1 MLNKKLQKNFTIAD
15 NRIMQSSR
23 LSFEARGLYFY
34 MLSLPDGWE
43 FSEARIAKNGGIG
56 LDKCK
61 RILKELFEIGLVK
74 REFTHNEKGYKKA
87 IYTLFD
93 FTTMENTTAENPS
106 TENPMKENPTNNKEI
121 VTQIKKDNKER
132 ILTNNENLKNLDI
145 KENLNFKRNLDIK
158 KEKNIKKE
166 KKSIFDEALELYPQD
181 EKLSFSFDEWQE
193 WVEYKKARSKN
204 LTILTFKK
212 NLQQLK
218 SFGNLAK
225 EAIDN
230 SISNNW
236 VGLFKPQQTINQNQS
251 NNTNRNF
258 KGGYL
263 EAKDKFANMS
273 NENYDD
279 SAYDFSLLPSETG
292 GNGS

>member
-15 NRIMQSSR
+15 NRIMQNSQ

-34 MLSLPDGWE
+34 MLSLPNGWE
-43 FSEARIAKNGGIG
+43 FSEARLAKNGGIG

-106 TENPMKENPTNNKEI
+106 AENPMKENPTNNKEI

-166 KKSIFDEALELYPQD
+166 KKSIFDEALELYSQD
-181 EKLSFSFDEWQE
+181 EKLSFSYDEWVE

-236 VGLFKPQQTINQNQS
+236 VGLFRPQQNINQNQS

-258 KGGYL
+258 RGGYL

>member
-1 MLNKKLQKNFTIAD
+1 MLRKKLQSNFTTID
-15 NRIMQSSR
+15 NRIMQNSQ

-34 MLSLPDGWE
+34 MLSLPNGWE
-43 FSEARIAKNGGIG
+43 FSEARLAYNGGIG
-56 LDKCK
+56 IDKCK
-61 RILKELFEIGLVK
+61 RILKELFEIGLIK
-74 REFTHNEKGYKKA
+74 REFKHNERGYKKS

-93 FTTMENTTAENPS
+93 FDTLENP
-106 TENPMKENPTNNKEI
+106 TENNPTLENPTLENPTNNKEI
-121 VTQIKKDNKER
+121 VTQIKKENKER
-132 ILTNNENLKNLDI
+132 FLT
-145 KENLNFKRNLDIK
+145 K

-181 EKLSFSFDEWQE
+181 EKLSFSYDDWLE
-193 WVEYKKARSKN
+193 WVEYKKTRSKN

-212 NLQQLK
+212 NLEQLK

-225 EAIDN
+225 DAIDN

-236 VGLFKPQQTINQNQS
+236 VGLFKPQQNINQNQS

-258 KGGYL
+258 RGGYL

-279 SAYDFSLLPSETG
+279 SAYDFSLLPSETCK
-292 GNGS
+292 NGS

>member
-1 MLNKKLQKNFTIAD
+1 MSYHSFSTEIA
-15 NRIMQSSR
+15 
-23 LSFEARGLYFY
+23 E
-34 MLSLPDGWE
+34 
-43 FSEARIAKNGGIG
+43 K
-56 LDKCK
+56 
-61 RILKELFEIGLVK
+61 IGLVEAILLNNIK
-74 REFTHNEKGYKKA
+74 FWIDKNKANNENFHKGRYWTYNSAKAFSELFKYLSDRQISRALKQLVDDGYLIKDNFNTNPFDRTSWYALSDKFYDEFIRENGEANNCESNYQTKHTDIPK
-87 IYTLFD
+87 
-93 FTTMENTTAENPS
+93 MENGKAESGKSYIDTDIN
-106 TENPMKENPTNNKEI
+106 TNNKTTFI
-121 VTQIKKDNKER
+121 NTDNK
-132 ILTNNENLKNLDI
+132 
-145 KENLNFKRNLDIK
+145 
-158 KEKNIKKE
+158 KNIKKVA
-166 KKSIFDEALELYPQD
+166 KSIFDEALELYPQD
-181 EKLSFSFDEWQE
+181 EKLSFSYDEWQE

-236 VGLFKPQQTINQNQS
+236 VGLFRPQQNINQNQS

-258 KGGYL
+258 RGGYL
-263 EAKDKFANMS
+263 EAKDKFANM
-273 NENYDD
+273 NNADYDD

>member
-1 MLNKKLQKNFTIAD
+1 MLRKKLQKNFTIAD
-15 NRIMQSSR
+15 NRIMQNSQ
-23 LSFEARGLYFY
+23 LSFEARGLYLY
-34 MLSLPDGWE
+34 MISLPDGWE
-43 FSEARIAKNGGIG
+43 FSEARLAKNGAIG

-61 RILKELFEIGLVK
+61 RILKELFEIGLIK
-74 REFTHNEKGYKKA
+74 REFKHNERGYKKS

-93 FTTMENTTAENPS
+93 FDTLENTTENNPTLENP
-106 TENPMKENPTNNKEI
+106 TLENPTNNKEI

-166 KKSIFDEALELYPQD
+166 KKSIFDEALELYQPN
-181 EKLSFSFDEWQE
+181 EHFSFDDWAE

-212 NLQQLK
+212 NLEQLK

-236 VGLFKPQQTINQNQS
+236 VGLFKPQQNINQNQS
-251 NNTNRNF
+251 NNTNRNCR
-258 KGGYL
+258 GGYL

-273 NENYDD
+273 NAEYDD
-279 SAYDFSLLPSETG
+279 NAYDFSLLPSET
-292 GNGS
+292 

>member
-1 MLNKKLQKNFTIAD
+1 MLRKKLQSNFTTID
-15 NRIMQSSR
+15 NRIMQKR
-23 LSFEARGLYFY
+23 GLSFEARGLYFY
-34 MLSLPDGWE
+34 MISLPDGWE
-43 FSEARIAKNGGIG
+43 FSEARLAKNGGIG
-56 LDKCK
+56 IDKCK

-74 REFTHNEKGYKKA
+74 REFTHKKGYKKS

-93 FTTMENTTAENPS
+93 FDTIENTTTENTT
-106 TENPMKENPTNNKEI
+106 TENPTKENPTNNKEI

-132 ILTNNENLKNLDI
+132 ILTNNENLKNLD
-145 KENLNFKRNLDIK
+145 NLDIENSLEKENFLK

-181 EKLSFSFDEWQE
+181 EKLSFSFDDWRE

-212 NLQQLK
+212 NLEQLK

-258 KGGYL
+258 RGGYL
-263 EAKDKFANMS
+263 DAKDKFANMS
-273 NENYDD
+273 NADYDD
-279 SAYDFSLLPSETG
+279 SAYDFSLLPSETI

>member
-1 MLNKKLQKNFTIAD
+1 MSYHSFNTKIAKKLGMI
-15 NRIMQSSR
+15 
-23 LSFEARGLYFY
+23 EAVLLHNIQFWIEKSKANNKHFY
-34 MLSLPDGWE
+34 NDRFWTYNS
-43 FSEARIAKNGGIG
+43 AKAFA
-56 LDKCK
+56 
-61 RILKELFEIGLVK
+61 ELFSYLSEQQISRALK
-74 REFTHNEKGYKKA
+74 RLTDEGW
-87 IYTLFD
+87 LL
-93 FTTMENTTAENPS
+93 
-106 TENPMKENPTNNKEI
+106 
-121 VTQIKKDNKER
+121 KDNFNNNPFDRTNWYSLSDKYYDEFMPENR
-132 ILTNNENLKNLDI
+132 EVNNETCINQNQNPDKSILINAEIKNDKSYICTDINTDLKKTDI
-145 KENLNFKRNLDIK
+145 KTDNK
-158 KEKNIKKE
+158 KNIKKVA
-166 KKSIFDEALELYPQD
+166 KSIFDEALELYPQN
-181 EKLSFSFDEWQE
+181 EQLSFSFDEWQE
-193 WVEYKKARSKN
+193 WVEYKRARSKN

-236 VGLFKPQQTINQNQS
+236 VGLFKPQQNINQNQS